1 MFNVE
6 GLHVL
11 DVTTRDDGALMLDVE
26 TDEVLAGCA
35 GCGVV
40 AVGHGRRV
48 VRLHDTPCFG
58 RPVLVRWRKRIW
70 RCAEDWCVVSTWTET
85 HGYAAERSK
94 LTARAISWAVDALRH
109 DDTTVSAIA
118 RHLGVDWHTAW
129 AAIKAE
135 ARRRVK
141 RPERLKGVKTLG
153 VDEHIWR
160 PSMRST
166 SKAVT
171 VMVDL
176 TRDADGCLHAR
187 LRDAVEG
194 GRSGTVY
201 ADWLKDEGLEV
212 TVTVEHAALDPFR
225 GYANAIRDEL
235 PDAVAVLDAFYVVKL
250 GSTALDEVR
259 RRVQQQTLHRRG
271 HKDDPLYRIRRTL
284 MTGGEHLSEKQKARL
299 DKTSSSRP
307 VTRTA
312 RSTWLGWPINDSG
325 RSTTHRV
332 LRPDDGSPSS
342 SSTCYTPARSPSSP
356 GSAERWGSGGPRS
369 WPTSPPA
376 GSTTEAPK
384 RSTESSRRPGDWPTS
399 SETSRTTGSESCS
412 PPTELGPT
420 ASGLPMLDS
429 EEPINHAPRLA
440 ETDLHAGRT

>member
-1 MFNVE
+1 MSHCTCGPDALWCARTDELFGVE
-6 GLHVL
+6 GVHVL
-11 DVTTRDDGALMLDVE
+11 DVTTRDDGTLVLDVE
-26 TDEVLAGCA
+26 TDQVLSGCA
-35 GCGVV
+35 SCGVV

-48 VRLHDTPCFG
+48 VRVHDTPCFG

-70 RCAEDWCVVSTWTET
+70 RCAEESCPVATWTED
-85 HGYAAERSK
+85 HAYSPKRSK
-94 LTARAISWAVDALRH
+94 LTTRATEWATDALRH

-129 AAIKAE
+129 DAIKTE

-166 SKAVT
+166 TKAVT

-176 TRDADGCLHAR
+176 TRDEHGCLHAR
-187 LRDAVEG
+187 LLDAVE

-235 PDAVAVLDAFYVVKL
+235 PDAVAVLDALHVVKL

-259 RRVQQQTLHRRG
+259 RRVQQHTLHRRG
-271 HKDDPLYRIRRTL
+271 HKDDPLYRVRRTL
-284 MTGGEHLSEKQKARL
+284 MTGADHLTDQQHKRLEKYLPVGDPNGEVDLAWQAYQRL
-299 DKTSSSRP
+299 R
-307 VTRTA
+307 A
-312 RSTWLGWPINDSG
+312 IY
-325 RSTTHRV
+325 H
-332 LRPDDGSPSS
+332 
-342 SSTCYTPARSPSSP
+342 ASSP
-356 GSAERWGSGGPRS
+356 Q
-369 WPTSPPA
+369 A
-376 GSTTEAPK
+376 G
-384 RSTESSRRPGDWPTS
+384 R
-399 SETSRTTGSESCS
+399 
-412 PPTELGPT
+412 
-420 ASGLPMLDS
+420 
-429 EEPINHAPRLA
+429 RLA
-440 ETDLHAGRT
+440 EQLIDVLHTCPIPEIARLGRTLRQWRNQILAYFATGGVNNGGTEAINGVTEKTRRLAHGFRNFENYRLRILLAADGTRPYQDRPAHA

>member
-1 MFNVE
+1 MSHCTCGPDALWCARTDELFGVE
-6 GLHVL
+6 GVHVL
-11 DVTTRDDGALMLDVE
+11 DVTTRDDGTLVLDVE
-26 TDEVLAGCA
+26 TDQVLSGCA
-35 GCGVV
+35 SCGVV

-48 VRLHDTPCFG
+48 VRVHDTPCFG

-70 RCAEDWCVVSTWTET
+70 RCAEESCPVATWTED
-85 HGYAAERSK
+85 HAYSPKRSK
-94 LTARAISWAVDALRH
+94 LTTRATEWATDALRH

-129 AAIKAE
+129 DAIKTE

-166 SKAVT
+166 TKAVT

-176 TRDADGCLHAR
+176 TRDEDGCLHAR
-187 LRDAVEG
+187 LLDAVE

-235 PDAVAVLDAFYVVKL
+235 PDAVAVLDAFHVVKL

-259 RRVQQQTLHRRG
+259 RRVQQHTLHRRG
-271 HKDDPLYRIRRTL
+271 HKDDPLYRVRRTL
-284 MTGGEHLSEKQKARL
+284 MTGAEHLTDQQHKRLEKYLPVGDPNGEVDLAWQAYQRL
-299 DKTSSSRP
+299 R
-307 VTRTA
+307 A
-312 RSTWLGWPINDSG
+312 IY
-325 RSTTHRV
+325 H
-332 LRPDDGSPSS
+332 
-342 SSTCYTPARSPSSP
+342 ASSP
-356 GSAERWGSGGPRS
+356 Q
-369 WPTSPPA
+369 A
-376 GSTTEAPK
+376 G
-384 RSTESSRRPGDWPTS
+384 R
-399 SETSRTTGSESCS
+399 
-412 PPTELGPT
+412 
-420 ASGLPMLDS
+420 
-429 EEPINHAPRLA
+429 RLA
-440 ETDLHAGRT
+440 EQLIDVLHTCPIPEIARLGRTLRQWRNQILTYFATGGVNNGGTEAINGVIEKTRRLAHGFRNFENYRLRILLAADGTRPYRDRPAHA

>member
-1 MFNVE
+1 MSHCTCGPDALWCARTDELFGVE
-6 GLHVL
+6 GVHVL
-11 DVTTRDDGALMLDVE
+11 DVTTRDDGTLVLDVE
-26 TDEVLAGCA
+26 TDQVLSGCA
-35 GCGVV
+35 SCGVV

-48 VRLHDTPCFG
+48 VRVHDTPCFG

-70 RCAEDWCVVSTWTET
+70 RCAEESCPVATWTED
-85 HGYAAERSK
+85 HAYSPKRSK
-94 LTARAISWAVDALRH
+94 LTTRATEWATDALRH

-129 AAIKAE
+129 DAIKTE

-166 SKAVT
+166 TKAVT

-176 TRDADGCLHAR
+176 TRDEHGCLHAR
-187 LRDAVEG
+187 LLDAVE

-235 PDAVAVLDAFYVVKL
+235 PDAVAVLDALHVVKL

-259 RRVQQQTLHRRG
+259 RRVQQHTLHRRG
-271 HKDDPLYRIRRTL
+271 HKDDPLYRVRRTL
-284 MTGGEHLSEKQKARL
+284 MTGADHLTDQQHKRLEKYLPVGDPNGEVDLAWQAYQRL
-299 DKTSSSRP
+299 R
-307 VTRTA
+307 A
-312 RSTWLGWPINDSG
+312 IY
-325 RSTTHRV
+325 H
-332 LRPDDGSPSS
+332 
-342 SSTCYTPARSPSSP
+342 ASSP
-356 GSAERWGSGGPRS
+356 Q
-369 WPTSPPA
+369 A
-376 GSTTEAPK
+376 G
-384 RSTESSRRPGDWPTS
+384 R
-399 SETSRTTGSESCS
+399 
-412 PPTELGPT
+412 
-420 ASGLPMLDS
+420 
-429 EEPINHAPRLA
+429 RLA
-440 ETDLHAGRT
+440 EQLIDVLHTCPIPEIARLGRTLRQWRNQILAYFATGGVNNGGTEAINGVIEKTRRLAHGFRNFENYRLRILLAADGTRPYRDRPAHA

>member
-1 MFNVE
+1 MSHCTCGPDALWCARTDELFGVE
-6 GLHVL
+6 GVHVL
-11 DVTTRDDGALMLDVE
+11 DVTTRDDGTLVLDVE
-26 TDEVLAGCA
+26 TDQVLSGCA
-35 GCGVV
+35 SCGVV

-48 VRLHDTPCFG
+48 VRVHDTPCFG

-70 RCAEDWCVVSTWTET
+70 RCAEESCPVATWTED
-85 HGYAAERSK
+85 HAYSPKRSK
-94 LTARAISWAVDALRH
+94 LTTRATEWATDALRH

-129 AAIKAE
+129 DAIKTE

-166 SKAVT
+166 TKAVT

-176 TRDADGCLHAR
+176 TRDEDGCLHAR
-187 LRDAVEG
+187 LLDAVE

-235 PDAVAVLDAFYVVKL
+235 PDAVAVLDAFHVVKL

-259 RRVQQQTLHRRG
+259 RRVQQHTLHRRG
-271 HKDDPLYRIRRTL
+271 HKDDPLYRVRRTL
-284 MTGGEHLSEKQKARL
+284 MTGAEHLTDQQHKRLEKYLPVGDPNGEVDLAWQAYQRL
-299 DKTSSSRP
+299 R
-307 VTRTA
+307 A
-312 RSTWLGWPINDSG
+312 IY
-325 RSTTHRV
+325 H
-332 LRPDDGSPSS
+332 
-342 SSTCYTPARSPSSP
+342 ASSP
-356 GSAERWGSGGPRS
+356 Q
-369 WPTSPPA
+369 A
-376 GSTTEAPK
+376 G
-384 RSTESSRRPGDWPTS
+384 R
-399 SETSRTTGSESCS
+399 
-412 PPTELGPT
+412 
-420 ASGLPMLDS
+420 
-429 EEPINHAPRLA
+429 RLA
-440 ETDLHAGRT
+440 EQLIDVLHTCPIPEIARLGRTLRQWRNQILAYFATGGVNNGGTEAINGVIEKTRRLAHGFRNFENYRLRILLAADGTRPYRDRPAHA

>member
-1 MFNVE
+1 MSHCTCGPDALWCARTDELFGVE
-6 GLHVL
+6 GVHVL
-11 DVTTRDDGALMLDVE
+11 DVTTRDDGTLVLDVE
-26 TDEVLAGCA
+26 TDQVLSGCA
-35 GCGVV
+35 SCGVV

-48 VRLHDTPCFG
+48 VRVHDTPCFG

-70 RCAEDWCVVSTWTET
+70 RCAEESCPVATWTED
-85 HGYAAERSK
+85 HAYSPKRSK
-94 LTARAISWAVDALRH
+94 LTTRATEWATDALRH

-129 AAIKAE
+129 DAIKTE

-166 SKAVT
+166 TKAVT

-176 TRDADGCLHAR
+176 TRDEHGCLHAR
-187 LRDAVEG
+187 LLDAVE

-235 PDAVAVLDAFYVVKL
+235 PDAVAVLDAFHVVKL

-259 RRVQQQTLHRRG
+259 RRVQQHTLHRRG
-271 HKDDPLYRIRRTL
+271 HKDDPLYRVRRTL
-284 MTGGEHLSEKQKARL
+284 MTGADHLTDQQHKRLEKYLPVGDPNGEVDLAWQAYQRL
-299 DKTSSSRP
+299 R
-307 VTRTA
+307 A
-312 RSTWLGWPINDSG
+312 IY
-325 RSTTHRV
+325 H
-332 LRPDDGSPSS
+332 
-342 SSTCYTPARSPSSP
+342 ASSP
-356 GSAERWGSGGPRS
+356 Q
-369 WPTSPPA
+369 A
-376 GSTTEAPK
+376 G
-384 RSTESSRRPGDWPTS
+384 R
-399 SETSRTTGSESCS
+399 
-412 PPTELGPT
+412 
-420 ASGLPMLDS
+420 
-429 EEPINHAPRLA
+429 RLA
-440 ETDLHAGRT
+440 EQLIDVLHTCPIPEIARLGRTLRQWRNQILAYFATGGVNNGGTEAINGVTEKTRRLAHGFRNFENYRLRILLAADGTRPYQDRPAHA